1 MNNDLYGHTVPLPE
15 EVVGYLGQC
24 FDAAKGA
31 DDSTEGYKRNKDL
44 RDKKEITYQ
53 QLKRMKNWF
62 DNFNGSERDL
72 PFILNGGHYVKGWVG
87 TTLGSMR
94 EGSQL
99 SKEIKS
105 TVLPNQFIQPHE
117 KNNVNNMNRPSQS
130 HKSNIDRHATS
141 ISEDIEK
148 INDLIRKII

>member
-1 MNNDLYGHTVPLPE
+1 MNSELYGKTYTVPQDVIEYLE
-15 EVVGYLGQC
+15 QCNQAVGEV
-24 FDAAKGA
+24 DET
-31 DDSTEGYKRNKDL
+31 TEGFKRNKDL
-44 RDKKEITYQ
+44 REKGEITYQ

-72 PFILNGGHYVKGWVG
+72 PFILNGGHYVKGWVD

>member
-1 MNNDLYGHTVPLPE
+1 
-15 EVVGYLGQC
+15 
-24 FDAAKGA
+24 
-31 DDSTEGYKRNKDL
+31 
-44 RDKKEITYQ
+44 
-53 QLKRMKNWF
+53 
-62 DNFNGSERDL
+62 
-72 PFILNGGHYVKGWVG
+72 LNGGHYVKGWVD